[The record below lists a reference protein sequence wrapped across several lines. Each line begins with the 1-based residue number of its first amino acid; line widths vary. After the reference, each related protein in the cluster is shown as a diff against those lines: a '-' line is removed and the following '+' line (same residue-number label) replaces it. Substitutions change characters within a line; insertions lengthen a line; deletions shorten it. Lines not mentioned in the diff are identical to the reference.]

1 MTAELKLPN
10 PRAITTL
17 TSHDGGATPPPPPAR
32 RATKVRMPGRAPPA
46 HRSQLA
52 RSLGL
57 RTLLTG
63 HTALF
68 HALSPHSGSL
78 TRHCPTSPQNPL
90 AENLKINHG
99 YFTTALFLSSQ
110 LRINEP
116 HDRRLKFR
124 PRQATSS
131 AELVPKSSM
140 LSHKKIRG
148 AGHLPAKWPKP
159 VPALNFTTS
168 AGFVLCHRQVDRQPQ
183 LAYRLV
189 CLGLFIGY

>member
-1 MTAELKLPN
+1 
-10 PRAITTL
+10 
-17 TSHDGGATPPPPPAR
+17 
-32 RATKVRMPGRAPPA
+32 MPGRAPPA

-116 HDRRLKFR
+116 GNRRLKFR

-131 AELVPKSSM
+131 AELIPKSSM

-159 VPALNFTTS
+159 VLALNSELRLLRSVIPCSTNP
-168 AGFVLCHRQVDRQPQ
+168 FVLPYWRR
-183 LAYRLV
+183 
-189 CLGLFIGY
+189 GLLFKNSTVH